1 MRSKVVRSIPAA
13 LFLGLGGC
21 YSQVPLEVAVPLPA
35 TRIVAQVTDSGAV
48 ALGNTIGSGAL
59 EVEGVVTEATPEE
72 WKLQVLRV
80 NDKFGA
86 SSVWQGQLITFPR
99 FSLTRP
105 RARRIDK
112 QRSWMAAGG
121 IVLGAVLA
129 GRLFGGF
136 VSDDGPDDNPTPPQA
151 IILAPGGIRP

>member
-1 MRSKVVRSIPAA
+1 MKSRIVRSAPAA
-13 LFLGLGGC
+13 LILLLGGC

-59 EVEGVVTEATPEE
+59 EVEGIVTEATPEA

-80 NDKFGA
+80 DDKFGA
-86 SSVWQGQLITFPR
+86 SNVWQRQVITFPR

-112 QRSWMAAGG
+112 QRSWLAAGG
-121 IVLGAVLA
+121 IIAGAVLA
-129 GRLFGGF
+129 GRLFGGL
-136 VSDDGPDDNPTPPQA
+136 VSDDGPDDNPTPPQQ